1 MRRALRLAAIVLITA
16 AALGL
21 VFHSAVLTALG
32 TYLDKSGPPQLADVA
47 LVLAGD
53 QSGNRIVKAGELV
66 REGYAPKAVISGPSG
81 LYGYYEC
88 DLAIPFAVKKGF
100 PESYFI
106 RFPNHALSTEQEA
119 AASAVELRELGA
131 HKVLLVTSVYHTRRA
146 GALFRAAIPGIT
158 FFVVAAPDVDF
169 TPDGWWHNRQARKI
183 FLTEWLKTGANLLH
197 L

>member
-1 MRRALRLAAIVLITA
+1 MRRALRLAALILVAA

-32 TYLDKSGPPQLADVA
+32 AYLDKSGPPQLADVA

-53 QSGNRIVKAGELV
+53 QSGNRIIKAGELV

-81 LYGYYEC
+81 IYGYYEC
-88 DLAIPFAVKKGF
+88 DLAIPFAVKQGF
-100 PESYFI
+100 PETYFI

-119 AASAVELRELGA
+119 AASAMELHQLGA

-146 GALFRAAIPGIT
+146 GALFRAAMPDIT
-158 FFVVAAPDVDF
+158 FYVVAAPDVDF
-169 TPDGWWHNRQARKI
+169 TPDGWWRNRQARKI
-183 FLTEWLKTGANLLH
+183 FLTEWLKTGASVFH

>member
-1 MRRALRLAAIVLITA
+1 MRRALRLAAIVLIAA

-32 TYLDKSGPPQLADVA
+32 AYLDKSGPPQLADVA

-81 LYGYYEC
+81 VYGYYEC

-146 GALFRAAIPGIT
+146 GALFRAAMPDIT
-158 FFVVAAPDVDF
+158 FYVVAAPDVDF

-183 FLTEWLKTGANLLH
+183 FLTEWLKTGASLLH